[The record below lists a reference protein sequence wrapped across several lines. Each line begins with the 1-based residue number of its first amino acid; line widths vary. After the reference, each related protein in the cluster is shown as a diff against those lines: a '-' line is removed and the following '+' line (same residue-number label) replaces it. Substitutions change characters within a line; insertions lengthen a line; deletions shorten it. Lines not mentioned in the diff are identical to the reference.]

1 MFQVT
6 NGISLYA
13 MSDKL
18 QDNVYFG
25 YSQEYLSSLHSIS
38 KNALV
43 TLNTLRTVSSIK
55 SEEMRTVHKSLVS
68 SLRNTLYLDLFKLV
82 DTTEGVHS
90 MKEFM
95 IYLDKHD
102 SYSRP
107 NFWVDLYKDYMNN
120 ELVEVIRLRRNYVLE
135 QGYCEEFGVDLE
147 NMEAFS
153 IFCIMLT
160 YPNFSGEAVPVFVSV
175 KESKEFAR
183 FVNNVCNTTLSD

>member
-18 QDNVYFG
+18 QNSIFFG
-25 YSQEYLSSLHSIS
+25 YSQEYLSSLHIIS
-38 KNALV
+38 KNAFV

-55 SEEMRTVHKSLVS
+55 SEKMKTVYKSLVS

-95 IYLDKHD
+95 LYLDKHD

-107 NFWVDLYKDYMNN
+107 DFWISLYKDYMGD
-120 ELVEVIRLRRNYVLE
+120 ELVEVIRLRRNQVLE

-147 NMEAFS
+147 NVEAFL
-153 IFCIMLT
+153 IFCMILT
-160 YPNFSGEAVPVFVSV
+160 YPNFSGEAVPVLVSV
-175 KESKEFAR
+175 KEDREFAR
-183 FVNNVCNTTLSD
+183 FVDSIRREVL

>member
-18 QDNVYFG
+18 QNSIFFG
-25 YSQEYLSSLHSIS
+25 YSQEYLSSLHIIS
-38 KNALV
+38 KNAFV

-55 SEEMRTVHKSLVS
+55 SEKMKTVYKSLVS

-82 DTTEGVHS
+82 DTTEDVHS

-95 IYLDKHD
+95 LYLDKHD

-107 NFWVDLYKDYMNN
+107 DFWISLYKDYMGD
-120 ELVEVIRLRRNYVLE
+120 ELVEVIRLRRNQVLE

-147 NMEAFS
+147 NVEAFL
-153 IFCIMLT
+153 IFCMILT
-160 YPNFSGEAVPVFVSV
+160 YPNFSGEAVPVLVSV
-175 KESKEFAR
+175 KEDREFAR
-183 FVNNVCNTTLSD
+183 FVDSIRREVL